1 MKAQQMTLCA
11 LFAALTALCAQIA
24 LPLGQVPVNLG
35 LLPLLTCAALL
46 PPSAAAC
53 TALLY
58 IGMGALG
65 LPVFAGMAGGPG
77 VLIGPTGGYLLGYPV
92 CAALASALIQR
103 RLHPLAAMALGI
115 VSCYLLG
122 MLWLMHAASL
132 SLSQAL
138 LAGVLPFIPGDVIK
152 TLVAHGLAHR
162 LRTAGKG
169 LGSLDR
175 RRNGK
180 GI

>member
-1 MKAQQMTLCA
+1 MKIQQMTLCA

-46 PPSAAAC
+46 PPRYAAI

-65 LPVFAGMAGGPG
+65 LPVFAGMAGGLG

-92 CAALASALIQR
+92 CAALTAVLIQR
-103 RLHPLAAMALGI
+103 KIHPLAAMALGI
-115 VSCYLLG
+115 ASCYLLG
-122 MLWLMHAASL
+122 TLWLMHVACL
-132 SLSQAL
+132 TLPQAL
-138 LAGVLPFIPGDVIK
+138 LSGVLPFIPGDVIK
-152 TLVAHGLAHR
+152 ALAAHSLALRLHTASKSLGGLHR
-162 LRTAGKG
+162 RG
-169 LGSLDR
+169 
-175 RRNGK
+175 NGQ
-180 GI
+180 GV